1 MKEIFINVMVAIKA
15 QTNLW
20 YREKHREFPTH
31 PTFCGDSELHPSQ
44 PQVQTSQKL

>member
-1 MKEIFINVMVAIKA
+1 MKEIFINVMVNNKA

-20 YREKHREFPTH
+20 YRETHREFPAH
-31 PTFCGDSELHPSQ
+31 STFCGDSELHLSQ